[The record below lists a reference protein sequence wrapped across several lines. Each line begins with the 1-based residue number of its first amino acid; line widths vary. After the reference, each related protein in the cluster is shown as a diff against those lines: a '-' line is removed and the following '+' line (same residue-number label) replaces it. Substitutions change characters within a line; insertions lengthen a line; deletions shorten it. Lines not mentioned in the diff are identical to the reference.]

1 MTNSRG
7 FGTRFPI
14 AAANGRYWLL
24 FSLVIVLIGFVQTGV
39 HAPRSV
45 GAIQIDV
52 DYLVATAEATDF
64 NATRLQQSQWTQA
77 TRTTNLGFQNHG
89 VWYKLSLPAIP
100 ETADDTR
107 WLLVI
112 RQPYIDKLDL
122 YIEED
127 KEHYKHLRYG
137 DLLPFHTRDINH
149 PFFLIALQGK
159 PEPQSVYAYVNHPGP
174 VQPSFELWPE
184 RAFFISDRAEAS
196 VKGLFF
202 GILVF
207 AIVLN
212 SMLYKAYRHKQY
224 LWYQASLIAGTLL
237 QLILHGASTQ
247 LLWPNVPILNSMV
260 PLLLAANVGTASM
273 FTYHFLNISGL
284 ARKLILGLAS
294 ATLVVP
300 VLFVFDNQ
308 VAMRAAFLMIFV
320 VLIVLPLVSI
330 HACFI
335 GRPYSR
341 FFLFALLPMLI
352 GVSTSLAQGFGLLN
366 PNPFWTSGPLWGLAI
381 NALLLTYILGRRLHL
396 ENVSQI
402 ETQQKLIE
410 EKNLL
415 IETESRLLSVLRTHP
430 VTALPNRSAFAN
442 ALEIAIEKR
451 TPEQNATE
459 ALHVWAVEL
468 RRFRFI
474 ECTLGSS
481 AVEQLLQSFSA
492 HLATIVESVFPDE
505 LVELDADNKPDKLSP
520 GASSHT
526 PASNIL
532 ASIDT
537 PVLAFSV
544 VTDETQQNEAAD
556 VILRELGKPFE
567 FQGIY
572 WALQP
577 CLASA
582 RERCDTLDSNGINTL
597 IANACVGLA
606 ECSAYHPWVDFNELQ
621 AQSYLESRRFSW
633 DISGAMQRKEMT
645 LVFQP
650 KVWLK
655 SRSILGFETLLRWQH
670 PEQGNIPPFDIV
682 QHAERTGMINSL
694 TLFVCDEAA
703 TFVKTLLDQG
713 HQNLCVA
720 INISPFDLISPRF
733 VGDVTRMFET
743 HGLDPARI
751 IFEVTEASAIEGVDI
766 IIEHMNA
773 LKALGIRFSMD
784 DFGTGF
790 SSLNLLNE
798 LPLDELKIDRSLL
811 TDILESDK
819 AKNTMASV
827 VGLGLGLHLN
837 TVAEGIE
844 DKDTYQWLASVG
856 DIVGQGYFIGRPM
869 TASACLHWIETWQ
882 SEHSSANSA

>member
-1 MTNSRG
+1 MKNSRG
-7 FGTRFPI
+7 FVTRFSI

-24 FSLVIVLIGFVQTGV
+24 FSLVIVLIGFIQTGV

-45 GAIQIDV
+45 GTIEIDV
-52 DYLVATAEATDF
+52 DYLIATAEDSGF
-64 NATRLQQSQWTQA
+64 NAARLQQSQWNEA
-77 TRTTNLGFQNHG
+77 TKTTNLGFQNHG
-89 VWYKLSLPAIP
+89 VWYRLSLPAIP
-100 ETADDTR
+100 ETVDDNR

-127 KEHYKHLRYG
+127 EGQYKYLRYG
-137 DLLPFHTRDINH
+137 DLLPFHTRDIKH

-159 PEPQSVYAYVNHPGP
+159 PEPQSLYAYVNHPGP

-196 VKGLFF
+196 LKGVFF

-212 SMLYKAYRHKQY
+212 GMLYKAYRHKQY
-224 LWYQASLIAGTLL
+224 LWYQASLIAGTML

-260 PLLLAANVGTASM
+260 PLLLAANVCTASM
-273 FTYHFLNISGL
+273 FAYHFLNLNGL
-284 ARKLILGLAS
+284 ARILILGLAS

-308 VAMRAAFLMIFV
+308 IAMRTAFLMIFA

-335 GRPYSR
+335 RRPYSR

-352 GVSTSLAQGFGLLN
+352 GISTSLAQGFGLLN
-366 PNPFWTSGPLWGLAI
+366 PNPFWTSGPLWGVAI

-415 IETESRLLSVLRTHP
+415 IETESRLLSVMRTHP

-442 ALEIAIEKR
+442 ALERALERR
-451 TPEQNATE
+451 TSEQNAKAT
-459 ALHVWAVEL
+459 LHVWVVEL

-481 AVEQLLQSFSA
+481 AVEHLLQSFSA
-492 HLATIVESVFPDE
+492 HLATIIESIFPDE
-505 LVELDADNKPDKLSP
+505 LVELDADDTLGNKSSDTPSHKL
-520 GASSHT
+520 ASK
-526 PASNIL
+526 IL

-537 PVLAFSV
+537 PVFAFSV
-544 VTDETQQNEAAD
+544 LTDAAQQNKVAD
-556 VILRELGKPFE
+556 RILTELGKPFE

-582 RERCDTLDSNGINTL
+582 RERSDKLDTNGINAL
-597 IANACVGLA
+597 IANACVGLS
-606 ECSAYHPWVDFNELQ
+606 ECSAYHPWVDFNQLQ
-621 AQSYLESRRFSW
+621 EQSYLESRRFSW
-633 DISGAMQRKEMT
+633 DISGAMQRKELT

-655 SRSILGFETLLRWQH
+655 SGNILGFETLLRWQH

-694 TLFVCDEAA
+694 TLFVCDEAIK
-703 TFVKTLLDQG
+703 FVKTLLDQG

-733 VGDVTRMFET
+733 VGDVTRIFEN

-766 IIEHMNA
+766 IIQHMIA

-811 TDILESDK
+811 TGILESDK

-827 VGLGLGLHLN
+827 VGLGVSLHLH

-844 DKDTYQWLASVG
+844 DKETYQWLASVG
-856 DIVGQGYFIGRPM
+856 DIIGQGYFIGRPM
-869 TASACLHWIETWQ
+869 TASACLQWIDTWQ
-882 SEHSSANSA
+882 SEHSPANSA